1 MMLETANKL
10 PTNLSTGKSKL
21 ESDQKEILNGILRSG
36 LILTKHSDT
45 VSSLESSETQ
55 LQIAKEDLTIH
66 HEKAKSRVRLPQDSL
81 IQSQRQMIN
90 CE

>member
-10 PTNLSTGKSKL
+10 LTNLSTGKSKF
-21 ESDQKEILNGILRSG
+21 ESDQKEVLNGIFRSG

-55 LQIAKEDLTIH
+55 LKKAKEDLTVH
-66 HEKAKSRVRLPQDSL
+66 HEKVKGRVRLPQDSI
-81 IQSQRQMIN
+81 IQS
-90 CE
+90 